1 ATPPPPPPLT
11 PFARGLLAD
20 ETAGDA
26 RATLGVAIGSDVQ
39 PHDADL
45 DALAALSTSGH
56 VVRTGAATFAT
67 RTLVGPAAG
76 LTVANGTGVGG
87 NPTLGLANDLA
98 ALEGLAGT
106 GIAVRTAADT
116 WAQRTITGSATV
128 AVANGDGVSG
138 DPTLSVP
145 DGAITL
151 AKMAPLATARLI
163 GRDTAGT
170 GSPEDLTIS
179 QALDLIGSAAHGD
192 ILFRGAS
199 GWQKLAAGTGGQY
212 LRTAGPNAD
221 PGWDTIAGGGDLL
234 AANNLSDVA
243 SAPAAFANI
252 KQGATDSASGVVE
265 LATSAEALAGTDA
278 VRAVTSA
285 GLASGLSKASSGY
298 VKLPGGLIIQW
309 GMTGSPSNGTR
320 TTSFP
325 VAFPA
330 VCCSVQ
336 VTMNVGN
343 NPALL
348 RSVYVTSASRT
359 SFVTEHRSIDNTG
372 VIAAA
377 GAAAFFI
384 AIGY

>member
-1 ATPPPPPPLT
+1 M
-11 PFARGLLAD
+11 
-20 ETAGDA
+20 
-26 RATLGVAIGSDVQ
+26 Q